1 MNTVHTSVE
10 KNFLTQGIF
19 NSLFYTIPFGLFL
32 IACNF
37 MFEMV
42 RNYYFD
48 WWIAVIP
55 TIAIFIIGNFY
66 TLFWVYQNSGILGE
80 GENSYT
86 SNKGTFV
93 MSKTKLATS

>member
-1 MNTVHTSVE
+1 MNTVHTSLE
-10 KNFLTQGIF
+10 KNFLTQGFF

-48 WWIAVIP
+48 WLIVVIP
-55 TIAIFIIGNFY
+55 TVAIFVIGNFY
-66 TLFWVYQNSGILGE
+66 TLFLVYQNSGLLGKR
-80 GENSYT
+80 ENSYT
-86 SNKGTFV
+86 PNKGTFV
-93 MSKTKLATS
+93 ISKPKLATS